1 MNYELLSL
9 TLLYIS
15 IVMLTLSV
23 FIMFLFMNSRTNELR
38 DRVIHALLSA
48 SFFVFLFS
56 FIIVLTL
63 DVLVYIEQY
72 GW

>member
-23 FIMFLFMNSRTNELR
+23 FLMFLFIDSRTNELR
-38 DRVIHALLSA
+38 DRVIHILISA
-48 SFFVFLFS
+48 SFFGILIS
-56 FIIVLTL
+56 FNIMFTL
-63 DVLVYIEQY
+63 DFMERLP
-72 GW
+72 